1 MDNIQYL
8 KLINL
13 KNFLA
18 TSMFESMW
26 NSMTSSMQL
35 AEECAKQDG
44 VNTSN
49 SLEAYE
55 GIKLFA
61 QTIDSGKI

>member
-1 MDNIQYL
+1 
-8 KLINL
+8 
-13 KNFLA
+13 
-18 TSMFESMW
+18 MFESMW